1 MKKIMIIILAGLL
14 MTACRPDI
22 IKIKQATEQTVF
34 PGRKEA
40 PLLLK
45 ITVKFKLTGPAQVVA
60 IRYKNKNVSIKIDR
74 FLLGN
79 TGEHRRYKLHKTLPP
94 GNYIFETTMLK
105 REAKETGKDFIVFD
119 VKLKGH
125 KIHTYKVP
133 LVQGENIFMP

>member
-22 IKIKQATEQTVF
+22 VKIKQATEQTVF

-45 ITVKFKLTGPAQVVA
+45 VTVKFKLAESAQVVA
-60 IRYKNKNVSIKIDR
+60 IRYENKNVSIKIDR

-79 TGEHRRYKLHKTLPP
+79 QDIHKRYKLHKALPP

-105 REAKETGKDFIVFD
+105 SKAKVTDKDFIVFD
-119 VKLKGH
+119 VKLKRD
-125 KIHTYKVP
+125 KIYTYKVP
-133 LVQGENIFMP
+133 VVQGENIFMP